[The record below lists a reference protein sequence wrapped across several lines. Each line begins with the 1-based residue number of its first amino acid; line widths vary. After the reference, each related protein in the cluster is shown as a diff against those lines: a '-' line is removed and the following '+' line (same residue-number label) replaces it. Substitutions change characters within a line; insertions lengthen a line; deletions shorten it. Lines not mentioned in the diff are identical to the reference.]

1 MAVLSGIETVDGH
14 EQKQQRLEIPG
25 GLKLF
30 DYK

>member
-1 MAVLSGIETVDGH
+1 MAVLSGVETIDGK
-14 EQKQQRLEIPG
+14 EEKQQRLEVPG